1 MTKITNP
8 IAIIVVTKNIW
19 ILWEIAKCDT
29 LMWTEQMLLKEQCR
43 WTCCCKIQ
51 QTFNLETMQYHQC
64 AKKNKE
70 ERKQKHT
77 CRGIPVDRM
86 DKYILF
92 MSIKFKRF
100 SIVAPSNTFKCTHC
114 LKYFMFNYLAMM
126 PNCSEGNLYKSQER
140 QLIKLA
146 DQDIEDNHPHLVTT
160 HLIQIKLVF

>member
-1 MTKITNP
+1 MSKENVIYWCELSKCCWKSSADEHAAARFSKP
-8 IAIIVVTKNIW
+8 SIGKQCIIINAQK
-19 ILWEIAKCDT
+19 K
-29 LMWTEQMLLKEQCR
+29 
-43 WTCCCKIQ
+43 
-51 QTFNLETMQYHQC
+51 
-64 AKKNKE
+64 KKNKE

-92 MSIKFKRF
+92 ISIKFKRF

-114 LKYFMFNYLAMM
+114 LKYFMFNYLALM
-126 PNCSEGNLYKSQER
+126 PSCSEGNLYKSQVR

-160 HLIQIKLVF
+160 HLIQIKPVF